1 MPRAYTPREMLEKL
15 VGFDTTCTGSNLALI
30 DFARDWLA
38 EWGIEATV
46 LPNPEGDKAAL
57 YAQVG
62 PAAEGGVILSG
73 HTDVVPVTDQKWTSD
88 PFTLVERDGRLHG
101 RGACDMK
108 GFDALALCALPMAL
122 EAGVKRPLQIAL
134 SYDEEDGMHGAPPLI
149 AAMAA
154 GLPRASAVIVGEPTG
169 LACVTGHK
177 GILELVIRVRGF
189 EMHSSLRHKS
199 VSAVMAAAK
208 LVAWID
214 GIQAETMAA
223 PLAGAELFDPPW
235 TSLHVGEFRGGTA
248 HNITAANA
256 WFSVDVRP
264 CPPDDSAMYLAR
276 IRAEAARLEAELKA
290 IRPEAAI
297 EIEVK
302 ADIPGCAVEEGGAA
316 EALVRALTG
325 DNASHAVS
333 YATEAGLF
341 QGAGYSTVVCG
352 PGDIA
357 QAHQPDEFIEISQLD
372 AGEAFMRRLVARLAA

>member
-62 PAAEGGVILSG
+62 PAVEGGVILSG

-88 PFTLVERDGRLHG
+88 PFTLVEREGRLHG

-122 EAGVKRPLQIAL
+122 QAGVKHPLQIAL

-149 AAMAA
+149 AARAA
-154 GLPRASAVIVGEPTG
+154 GLPRASAVIVGEPTR

-372 AGEAFMRRLVARLAA
+372 AGEAFMRRLVE